1 MYLGALVRVRG
12 ALMTARGEQPG
23 KPSACPRKAHPER
36 ESTDAKDSRSLCAAE
51 PVSADEQ

>member
-1 MYLGALVRVRG
+1 MNLGALVRVRG
-12 ALMTARGEQPG
+12 ALVTARGEQPG

-36 ESTDAKDSRSLCAAE
+36 ESTDAKDSRCLCAAE